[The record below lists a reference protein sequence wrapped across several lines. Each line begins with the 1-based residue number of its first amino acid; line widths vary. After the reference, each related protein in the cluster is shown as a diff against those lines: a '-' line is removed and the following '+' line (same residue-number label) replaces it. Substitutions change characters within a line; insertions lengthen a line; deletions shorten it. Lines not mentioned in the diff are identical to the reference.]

1 MIHENDLGC
10 YEKKMKLSNTKRDQ
24 IVERLIVRSGEI
36 QDEIDRQ
43 GIRGKPRVYVLAIK
57 LRERKK
63 KTPTGLYYMIGH
75 NLD

>member
-10 YEKKMKLSNTKRDQ
+10 YEKKKKLSNTKRDQ

-57 LRERKK
+57 LRKRKK
-63 KTPTGLYYMIGH
+63 NQRVYTI
-75 NLD
+75 